1 MTEDQAPDP
10 TSDAHESTGDGSGD
24 GARPADGAAA
34 GGHYRVLARK
44 YRPAT
49 FAGLIGQEAMVQTLT
64 NAIRLGRLAHAFI
77 LTGVRGV
84 GKTTTARIIARGL
97 NCIGPGGAGE
107 PTPEPCGECEHCR
120 AISEDRHVDVLE
132 MDAASRTGVDDI
144 RELIEGVRYRPT
156 SARYKVYIID
166 EVHMLSK
173 PAFNALL
180 KTLEEPPEHV
190 KFIFAT
196 TEVRKI
202 PVTVLSRCQRFDLR
216 RVDIDTLVRHFAAV
230 AEQEGAGF
238 TEAALHLI
246 ARAADGSVRD
256 GLSLLDQ
263 AITDSSGPRIGEDAV
278 RGMLGLADRTVTFDM
293 LDAVMRGD
301 VAAALDLMAE
311 QYHAGADPAVML
323 TDMLELT
330 HWLTRLKVVAD
341 VADAPGVP
349 EAERVRG
356 REMAAKL
363 SMAALTRAW
372 QMLLKG
378 LDEVR
383 MAPAPLLAAEM
394 VVVRLAYAAEL
405 PTPAEAVKA
414 LGQPAPGA
422 PAPTG
427 HRTTGHRTTGHRTTG
442 HRTTGLRTTSPQ
454 SASREHRAGA
464 TRTTTSRPQ
473 HPWGLRRGGPG
484 CATRGQSR
492 GAPGGGSQP
501 PRPTILR
508 RSRGP
513 DRRTHGANPARQSH
527 QQRAS
532 GAFRAGTGRVPAR
545 RARAARSRQPAQHL
559 PQRRHRP
566 ALGGDRIARSGSA
579 DVARTRGGGKGPCQG
594 GGGRASDGQGG
605 PRYLSRCHHRRRTRR
620 RDTASRSAGGWGR
633 RRRRKLRTKQVFDK
647 EGDDR

>member
-1 MTEDQAPDP
+1 MTEDQAPDS
-10 TSDAHESTGDGSGD
+10 TSEPHESPDNGGNGGNAET
-24 GARPADGAAA
+24 RPAGGAAA
-34 GGHYRVLARK
+34 GANYRVLARK

-49 FAGLIGQEAMVQTLT
+49 FAELIGQEAMVQTLT
-64 NAIRLGRLAHAFI
+64 NAIRSGRLAHAFI

-97 NCIGPGGAGE
+97 NCIGPDGTGE

-120 AISEDRHVDVLE
+120 PISEDRHVDVLE

-156 SARYKVYIID
+156 SARYKVYVID

-173 PAFNALL
+173 NAFNALL

-216 RVDIDTLVRHFAAV
+216 RVDIDTLARHFAAV
-230 AEQEGAGF
+230 AKKEGASF

-263 AITDSSGPRIGEDAV
+263 AITDSGEAQIDENAV
-278 RGMLGLADRTVTFDM
+278 RRMLGLADRTVTFDM
-293 LDAVMRGD
+293 LDAVLRGD
-301 VAAALDLMAE
+301 VATALDLMAE
-311 QYHAGADPAVML
+311 QYHSGADPAVML

-330 HWLTRLKVVAD
+330 HWLTRLKVVAEA
-341 VADAPGVP
+341 VDAPGVP

-372 QMLLKG
+372 LMLLKG

-383 MAPAPLLAAEM
+383 MAPSPLQAAEM

-414 LGQPAPGA
+414 LGHLAPGTPAQNPPAVATAMTPSAPAAADAPSDNSGEPPPAPRAEAA
-422 PAPTG
+422 PAPSDPPQAALAAVETAPEAPPEPRLAAQPEDEAG
-427 HRTTGHRTTGHRTTG
+427 HPD
-442 HRTTGLRTTSPQ
+442 PQ
-454 SASREHRAGA
+454 SFADVVTLAAERKEAILHANLINNVHLVRFEPERVEFRPGQHAPSDLANQLSTFLNTVTDRRWVVTVSQKAGAQTLREHLAEEKAHAKAAAAEHPVVKAVLETFPGA
-464 TRTTTSRPQ
+464 T
-473 HPWGLRRGGPG
+473 
-484 CATRGQSR
+484 
-492 GAPGGGSQP
+492 
-501 PRPTILR
+501 I
-508 RSRGP
+508 
-513 DRRTHGANPARQSH
+513 
-527 QQRAS
+527 
-532 GAFRAGTGRVPAR
+532 
-545 RARAARSRQPAQHL
+545 
-559 PQRRHRP
+559 
-566 ALGGDRIARSGSA
+566 A
-579 DVARTRGGGKGPCQG
+579 DVRGVETPPGKAP
-594 GGGRASDGQGG
+594 ADGENGADE
-605 PRYLSRCHHRRRTRR
+605 S
-620 RDTASRSAGGWGR
+620 
-633 RRRRKLRTKQVFDK
+633 
-647 EGDDR
+647 

>member
-422 PAPTG
+422 PAPEQATG
-427 HRTTGHRTTGHRTTG
+427 PQATGPQATGPQATG
-442 HRTTGLRTTSPQ
+442 PQATGPQASEPQAPNLQAASTAPAPPEPPQAVRSTPGASAEVAPGAPPEASLAAHPEEEASHPDPQ
-454 SASREHRAGA
+454 SFAEVVALTAGRTEPILHANLINNVHLVHFEPGRVEFRPGEHAPPDLANQLSTFLNDVTDRRWVVTVSREAGA
-464 TRTTTSRPQ
+464 PTLRGHEAEEKAHAKAAAAE
-473 HPWGLRRGGPG
+473 HPMVKAVLDTFPGATIADVRGVGTPP
-484 CATRGQSR
+484 A
-492 GAPGGGSQP
+492 GAPADGE
-501 PRPTILR
+501 
-508 RSRGP
+508 
-513 DRRTHGANPARQSH
+513 DGADES
-527 QQRAS
+527 
-532 GAFRAGTGRVPAR
+532 
-545 RARAARSRQPAQHL
+545 
-559 PQRRHRP
+559 
-566 ALGGDRIARSGSA
+566 
-579 DVARTRGGGKGPCQG
+579 
-594 GGGRASDGQGG
+594 
-605 PRYLSRCHHRRRTRR
+605 
-620 RDTASRSAGGWGR
+620 
-633 RRRRKLRTKQVFDK
+633 
-647 EGDDR
+647 